1 VFAVLAAVRLQV
13 NQKMMRMVLRKLG
26 YEADVASNGLEV
38 LQAVRERAA
47 AEAYDCIL
55 MDVNMPEM
63 DGLEATAALR
73 ADASLPAA
81 CQPYIIALTA
91 NVMQQDR
98 DRCRQAG
105 MQDFL
110 SKPITL
116 EPLTLALKTAFRARQ
131 TD

>member
-1 VFAVLAAVRLQV
+1 
-13 NQKMMRMVLRKLG
+13 MMRMVLRKLG

-38 LQAVRERAA
+38 LQAVRERARRAA
-47 AEAYDCIL
+47 AECYDCIL
-55 MDVNMPEM
+55 MDVNMPDM

-81 CQPYIIALTA
+81 SQPYIIALTA
-91 NVMQQDR
+91 NVMQADR

-116 EPLTLALKTAFRARQ
+116 EPLTLALKTAFNARR
-131 TD
+131 TA